1 MKINVHVSNLKLVD
15 EQSLEIQR
23 SGSGK
28 IGMSKAMSVSSRTD
42 IRGMNVEEAVMILG
56 KFLDDAAIAGLS
68 EVTIVNGKGTGALR
82 SGVHQ
87 NLKTNP
93 HVKSYRLGQYGEGE
107 SGVTI
112 VTLK

>member
-1 MKINVHVSNLKLVD
+1 
-15 EQSLEIQR
+15 
-23 SGSGK
+23 
-28 IGMSKAMSVSSRTD
+28 MSVSSRTD

-68 EVTIVNGKGTGALR
+68 SDDRSRKGTGALR

-87 NLKTNP
+87 YLKTNP